1 MPANATQVLWL
12 TLYFAVLG
20 WSGYEPIDLYTWV
33 LEVAPAII
41 GLVLIVTTRR
51 SFPLTPLLYFLILI
65 HCIIL
70 MIGGH
75 YTYAEVPL
83 FDMIKE

>member
-1 MPANATQVLWL
+1 MRTVWVLIFF
-12 TLYFAVLG
+12 TVLV
-20 WSGYEPIDLYTWV
+20 WSGMQPKDSFTWF
-33 LEVAPAII
+33 LEVAPALI
-41 GLVLIVTTRR
+41 GLIIVAATYRTFRLTT
-51 SFPLTPLLYFLILI
+51 LAYILILI

-83 FDMIKE
+83 FDWIKGLF